1 MQTPT
6 PQQLK
11 EVFSSIL
18 ANVPNDELQ
27 FLIDKSSCHTIE
39 QDGFLFK
46 KGDASDYMTLIL
58 KGRLKVYA
66 LQQNQQRELFELEK
80 GEITGL
86 LPYSRLKNAQGFA
99 QALSEVEVMQF
110 HRKDMPELIQNHYGL
125 TEALVH
131 HMSSRIREF
140 TTFQQQNEKMMA
152 LGKLSAGLAHEL
164 NNPASAIVRSS
175 KELKRH
181 LAQEPESFK
190 KVISMRMTAEEVDA
204 VNEILFKR
212 LSTPVEGRKS
222 LLQRQNLED
231 DLIDCLTDLSVK
243 DPDEVAENLV
253 EFGFQCEEVE
263 AIHAKTGDVHFGPVM
278 HWINNN
284 LITEKMVNDIEEA
297 SSRIAT
303 LVSSVKT
310 FTHMDRS
317 PEKIKANLHEGLE
330 NTLVMLNH
338 KVKQSKV
345 KLIKDFAESMPE
357 PKVFV
362 SELNQVWTNIIDNA
376 LDALSGQDD
385 AILTLET
392 RKDGDFARVK
402 FIDNGPGMPQDVQDA
417 IFDPFFTTKEIGKGT
432 GLGLDVAKKI
442 IERHNGSLKLLESNR
457 GKTVFEVCIPF
468 N

>member
-1 MQTPT
+1 MHTPT
-6 PQQLK
+6 PQHLR
-11 EVFSSIL
+11 EIFASIL
-18 ANVPNDELQ
+18 GKVDDDALQ
-27 FLIDKSSCHTIE
+27 FLIDKAVCHTVK
-39 QDGFLFK
+39 QDDFLFK

-58 KGRLKVYA
+58 KGHLKVYT

-86 LPYSRLKNAQGFA
+86 LPYSRLTHAQGYA
-99 QALSEVEVMQF
+99 QAQDEVQVMQF
-110 HRKDMPELIQNHYGL
+110 HRRDMPELIRNHYGL

-190 KVISMRMTAEEVDA
+190 KVISMRMTSEEVDA
-204 VNEILFKR
+204 VNDILFKR
-212 LSTPVEGRKS
+212 LSMPAEGKKS
-222 LLQRQNLED
+222 LLQRQNMED
-231 DLIDCLTDLSVK
+231 ELTDCLLDLSVK
-243 DPDEVAENLV
+243 DADEVAENLV
-253 EFGFQCEEVE
+253 EFGFECAEVE
-263 AIHAKTGDVHFGPVM
+263 AIHARTGDEHFGPVM

-317 PEKIKANLHEGLE
+317 PEKIKADLHEGLE
-330 NTLVMLNH
+330 NTLIMLNH
-338 KVKQSKV
+338 KVKQTNV
-345 KLIKDFAESMPE
+345 KLVKDFSESMPA

-362 SELNQVWTNIIDNA
+362 SELNQVWTNLIDNA
-376 LDALSGQDD
+376 LDALAGQED
-385 AILTLET
+385 AVLTIET
-392 RKDGDFARVK
+392 RQDGAFARVK
-402 FIDNGPGMPQDVQDA
+402 IIDNGPGMPEDVKESV
-417 IFDPFFTTKEIGKGT
+417 FDPFFTTKAIGKGT

-442 IERHNGSLKLLESNR
+442 IEKHNGTLKLLESSP

-468 N
+468 E